1 MSPTAHFRG
10 GARLLVLAA
19 SVAAS
24 LALVLASP
32 LAAQVRPGS
41 AAPVPELQDDHGTRA
56 PRPRAF
62 SLFGNADAAVGALRY
77 SGVFS
82 MSLTNFEPCQNV
94 GPTTIV
100 NCAITNRAGVARQ
113 QLFMWTITAA
123 AGISDF
129 RKIRTVYPG
138 VNNMVGPAG
147 YTYLS
152 TGDIVGAPR
161 KWGPADGALG
171 RAFSG
176 VTSEVG
182 GAGCRSKSGF
192 FNGYINLANLTLLAH
207 SDCPQTW
214 VGSRY
219 DGIYRIPEESYRQVF
234 GQNAATF
241 NFDPYGVPRSMQDT
255 TKSLGSFA
263 TYAEYQDYTRD
274 LLPQYG
280 AVTPHGTG
288 PAQLGGYPLGL
299 DVRIDMFNFNQPE
312 LTSVIFYQMTVVN
325 NSDRVYGSGIDYD
338 SLYFGFSPG
347 YIQNTRGI
355 YYDPARNTVWGVLNG
370 RTANCNNSAKP
381 TGVQGCNV
389 AANGGFN
396 VEDGIATVIL
406 RSPIGDERNKLLSKV
421 GGPFY
426 SPTSPFRDDTITF
439 NQGHHCGFGPD
450 CSGSTIQANTRR
462 GYGMFAGREA
472 DVLDG
477 RDPATFT
484 PIQMWRTFRSKNFVG
499 DVNPAAARFNRFVPG
514 ATLGFGEWDYNNDG
528 IQDTLFLDT
537 CADQGCVAPM
547 ADTMPGKQ
555 TIGYSNIDGLLG
567 AGPFA
572 LKHKDTTTFVFAWTA
587 ASDSV
592 SLANQVQSARQ
603 AYMNFFLGPEPPPT
617 PRISSAQVR
626 STQVADAQNVQPE
639 VRITFSGEP
648 EEWVDPFL
656 AAFADQLESATDSA
670 RIILRTLNPNL
681 VAEVR
686 AAARLNFADLLIYK
700 SCDNG
705 QTFTSDNDCDGDPTT
720 TATGASATLPW
731 AAYGRLVA
739 DANGQIDNVF
749 TDANVQGGRTYLYS
763 LVPRAKGFRRAVTI
777 RNAGS
782 PVQRDTILVIS
793 DTLAAVIARSGPST
807 ATVYVPV
814 SLPAGA
820 NAPEAVVATVGG
832 DSRLAITTRV
842 GQGATTGPYRL
853 VFANR
858 FTVTIRTTIRTGDV
872 SSTVVARDAY
882 ASARVD
888 GGAPVTNFAVDSVI
902 FSGSGRVDF
911 SGITPTFT
919 TTTDGITRT
928 ETATFSTT
936 TPSAVLAGTDGR
948 PYFITNTL
956 TAAGTTPANFLGRT
970 DFPGFVLELVQANS
984 TVLASDQVIEPD
996 GDSLVAAVRNSSAVQ
1011 YVQASSTQRNGF
1023 GVYQFRFA
1031 SDAFGPGAPF
1041 TLGTPQATSDAVLAS
1056 LAARPATSTASTDA
1070 NAIAT
1075 VRATLPELASAKFAA
1090 IKFPFTVTSSRGR
1103 PLILV
1108 AAERTSLPSPFSS
1121 IVVGSAS
1128 DTVRV
1133 TPPVDTWVPGD
1144 PFYLLEEITRDSV
1157 NAGATVIGD
1166 TTINGATVKRPIQ
1179 VRDTVVAFGP
1189 LVLGCETVRVS
1200 CNPVAFGTRG
1210 ATGYLPFTDG
1220 WRVSFDYPEPFTLA
1234 SEYRLDV
1241 RGPQTPAGRI
1251 ASSVLRQVRVVPNP
1265 YVVLSDFDAVT
1276 NRVGESRVLFTG
1288 VPPTG
1293 SLRIYSVS
1301 GQFLQ
1306 QLAWNES
1313 DLNGTGDLAYNLR
1326 TREGTDLAS
1335 GLYIYVLTPGGAN
1348 AGSPVTRGKFTVI
1361 R

>member
-24 LALVLASP
+24 LALAFASP

-94 GPTTIV
+94 GPNAIV

-113 QLFMWTITAA
+113 QLFLWTITAA
-123 AGISDF
+123 AGLSDF
-129 RKIRTVYPG
+129 RKIRAVYPG
-138 VNNMVGPAG
+138 VNNMLGPVG

-152 TGDIVGAPR
+152 TGDLVGAPR
-161 KWGPADGALG
+161 KWGPADGTLG
-171 RAFSG
+171 RSFSG

-182 GAGCRSKSGF
+182 GASCRTKNGF
-192 FNGYINLANLTLLAH
+192 FNGYINLPNLTLLAH
-207 SDCPQTW
+207 SDCPATW
-214 VGSRY
+214 VGNRY
-219 DGIYRIPEESYRQVF
+219 DGIFRVPEESYRTLF
-234 GQNAATF
+234 EQNPSGF
-241 NFDPYGVPRSMQDT
+241 SFDPLLVPRALQDT
-255 TKSLGSFA
+255 TKTLGAFS
-263 TYAEYQDYTRD
+263 TYAEMSDYTRD
-274 LLPQYG
+274 LLPLYG
-280 AVTPHGTG
+280 AVTPQATG
-288 PAQLGGYPLGL
+288 PAQLGGFPLGL
-299 DVRIDMFNFNQPE
+299 DVRMDMFNFNQPE
-312 LTSVIFYQMTVVN
+312 LASVVFYQMTITN
-325 NSDRVYGSGIDYD
+325 NSSRVYGSGIDYD
-338 SLYFGFSPG
+338 SLYFGFAPG

-355 YYDPARNTVWGVLNG
+355 YYDPAKNTIYGVLNG
-370 RTANCNNSAKP
+370 LNANCNNSAKP

-389 AANGGFN
+389 QANGGFR
-396 VEDGIATVIL
+396 VEDGIAMVML
-406 RSPIGDERNKLLSKV
+406 KSPIGDERNKLLTRP
-421 GGPFY
+421 G
-426 SPTSPFRDDTITF
+426 SPFLNLASPLRDDTITF
-439 NQGHHCGFGPD
+439 NHGHHCGFGPD
-450 CSGSTIQANTRR
+450 CSGTTIQANTRR
-462 GYGMFAGREA
+462 GFGMFASREA
-472 DVLDG
+472 DALDG

-499 DVNPAAARFNRFVPG
+499 DVSPTSARFNRFIPG
-514 ATLGFGEWDYNNDG
+514 STPGFGAWDWNNDG

-537 CADQGCVAPM
+537 CADQGCVVPM

-555 TIGYSNIDGLLG
+555 TIGYSNVDGVLG

-572 LKHKDTTTFVFAWTA
+572 LAHQDTVSFVFAWTA
-587 ASDSV
+587 ASDSA
-592 SLANQVQSARQ
+592 SLENQIASARS
-603 AYMNFFLGPEPPPT
+603 AYMNFFLGPEPPPI
-617 PRISSAQVR
+617 PRITSVQVR

-639 VRITFSGEP
+639 VQLTFSGEP
-648 EEWVDPFL
+648 ESFTDPFL
-656 AAFADQLESATDSA
+656 AAYADALETATDSA
-670 RIILRTLNPNL
+670 RVILRTLNPNL
-681 VAEVR
+681 VAEIR
-686 AAARLNFADLLIYK
+686 AASLLNLADLLVYK

-705 QTFTSDNDCDGDPTT
+705 QTFTSDNDCDGDATT
-720 TATGASATLPW
+720 TATGAAGALPW
-731 AAYGRLVA
+731 AAYGRLVP
-739 DANGQIDNVF
+739 DATGQIANVF
-749 TDANVQGGRTYLYS
+749 VDANVQGGKTYLYS
-763 LVPRAKGFRRAVTI
+763 LVPRSKGFRRAVTI
-777 RNAGS
+777 RSPGS
-782 PVQRDTILVIS
+782 SVQRDTILVVA

-820 NAPEAVVATVGG
+820 NAPAAVVATIGG

-858 FTVTIRTTIRTGDV
+858 FTVTIRTTIRTGDA

-888 GGAPVTNFAVDSVI
+888 GGAPVTNFAVDSVV

-919 TTTDGITRT
+919 TTSDGITRT

-1023 GVYQFRFA
+1023 GVYQFRFS
-1031 SDAFGPGAPF
+1031 SDAFGPGSPF

-1075 VRATLPELASAKFAA
+1075 VRAALPELANARFAA
-1090 IKFPFTVTSSRGR
+1090 IKFPFTVTSSRGHA
-1103 PLILV
+1103 LILV
-1108 AAERTSLPSPFSS
+1108 AAERTSLPAPFSS
-1121 IVVGSAS
+1121 IVIGNAA

-1144 PFYLLEEITRDSV
+1144 PFYVLEEVMRDSV
-1157 NAGATVIGD
+1157 NAGATVIRD

-1189 LVLGCETVRVS
+1189 IVLGCETVRQS

-1210 ATGYLPFTDG
+1210 ASGYLPFADG
-1220 WRVSFDYPEPFTLA
+1220 WKVSFDYPEPFTLA

-1251 ASSVLRQVRVVPNP
+1251 ASNVLRQVRVVPNP

-1276 NRVGESRVLFTG
+1276 NRIGESRVLFTG

-1306 QLAWNES
+1306 QLSWSEA